1 MKFSKAGFTLM
12 ELLVYMAIVG
22 IIVVVAGEAF
32 SNSTKFRVRTDNMV
46 RATQEAENVGMLLRE
61 DVAQMGAKSSM
72 DANVADAN
80 DLFNTSHIS
89 EVYMDPANAVS
100 DNKDSSSFKLVYS
113 SAAATAKLDSL
124 VLRRMRYNDDGVFQA
139 VEEVSWF
146 LDVVGG
152 DTVLKRQCVIISKA
166 STTVDDAPCAPQGT
180 NGTGMDSYAVLMATG
195 VSDFRVL
202 PGLPLIRSNA
212 ASLEYQKEQIFPPGD
227 GDQFKFFSRY
237 AEGNF
242 TQIDVS
248 SGGTFVTLSGFHTNY
263 NMATGAILES
273 DKTSQ
278 QVIALANTDEVSDS
292 WSALCSNEGN
302 NFTFYPH
309 EEYEVSFKIPYTQ
322 TANDGSPA
330 KMQMFV
336 PGRDHMQV
344 GFINLAGQKPAGMS
358 DFMFYPPTATDA
370 NNIDRTMRFTVP
382 DTVKKV
388 CLAFTFAIY
397 SPVVAGG
404 KLTISNLRLKRIPT
418 SNYKFDE
425 TVHNVPIKDKKNVKA
440 LRLILA
446 VKRGVK
452 NGGSGET
459 GNVDIVIPIPS
470 NGPRD

>member
-1 MKFSKAGFTLM
+1 MKFSKSGFTLM

-22 IIVVVAGEAF
+22 IIVVIAGEAF
-32 SNSTKFRVRTDNMV
+32 SNSTKFRIRTDNMI

-61 DVAQMGAKSSM
+61 DVAQMGAKSSL

-80 DLFNTSHIS
+80 DLFNASHIS
-89 EVYMDPANAVS
+89 EVYLDPNNAVD
-100 DNKDSSSFKLVYS
+100 DNKDSSSFRLVYA

-124 VLRRMRYNDDGVFQA
+124 VFRRMRYSDAGVFQA

-146 LDVVGG
+146 SQVVGG
-152 DTVLKRQCVIISKA
+152 DTILKRQCVIISKA
-166 STTVDDAPCAPQGT
+166 STSVADAPCAPQGT
-180 NGTGMDSYAVLMATG
+180 NGSGMSEYAVLMATG
-195 VSDFRVL
+195 VTDFRVL
-202 PGLPLIRSNA
+202 PALPLIRSNA
-212 ASLEYQKEQIFPPGD
+212 TTLEYRKEQIFPPGD

-248 SGGTFVTLSGFHTNY
+248 AGGNSVTLSGFHTNY
-263 NMATGAILES
+263 NMATGTVLNTE
-273 DKTSQ
+273 KTSQ

-302 NFTFYPH
+302 YFTFYPH
-309 EEYEVSFKIPYTQ
+309 EEYEISFRIPYDQ
-322 TANDGSPA
+322 TGSDGSPA

-344 GFINLAGQKPAGMS
+344 GFINLSGQRPAGMD
-358 DFMFYPPTATDA
+358 DFMFYPPSATDA
-370 NNIDRTMRFTVP
+370 NNKDRVMRFTVP

-397 SPVVAGG
+397 SPVVANGT
-404 KLTISNLRLKRIPT
+404 LTISNLRVKRISS

-425 TVHNVPIKDKKNVKA
+425 SIHNVPIKDKKNVKA

-459 GNVDIVIPIPS
+459 GNVDVVIPIPS